1 MPMSRH
7 QGFTLIELM
16 VTVIVMAIILTV
28 AIPSFEAT
36 INSNR
41 LTAAANEMLTSLQVA
56 RLEAIRRNKRIALCF
71 SSNANTANP
80 TCAPDSASDANG
92 WITFVDLN
100 KNGVYDDGGPALL
113 RATTAHDAV
122 NILASSKIPGQVRV
136 VFRSDGFARDSG
148 GTLMLAGAID
158 MCLPTRRPTENVR
171 RIAIG
176 SGSRISID
184 RHDTDGACATPPDPA
199 S

>member
-1 MPMSRH
+1 MRMLRH

-36 INSNR
+36 INANR
-41 LTAAANEMLTSLQVA
+41 LTGAANEMLASLQVA
-56 RLEAIRRNKRIALCF
+56 RLEAIRRNRRIVLCL
-71 SSNANTANP
+71 SSNANTPNP
-80 TCAPDSASDANG
+80 TCAPDDASDASG

-100 KNGVYDDGGPALL
+100 RNGVYDDGSPALL
-113 RATTAHDAV
+113 RTTTVHDTV
-122 NILASSKIPGQVRV
+122 NVLASSNIPGKVRV
-136 VFRSDGFARDSG
+136 MFRSDGFARDSG
-148 GTLMLAGAID
+148 GVVLLAGAID

-171 RIAIG
+171 RISIG
-176 SGSRISID
+176 SGSRISIA
-184 RHDTDGACATPPDPA
+184 RHDADGGCAAPPDPT

>member
-1 MPMSRH
+1 MRTSHH

-16 VTVIVMAIILTV
+16 VVVIVMAIILTI

-41 LTAAANEMLTSLQVA
+41 LTGAANELLASLQVA
-56 RLEAIRRNKRIALCF
+56 RLEAIRRNKRIVLCF
-71 SSNANTANP
+71 SSNANTPNP
-80 TCAPDSASDANG
+80 TCAPDNASDARG

-113 RATTAHDAV
+113 RTTTVHDTV
-122 NILASSKIPGQVRV
+122 NVLASSNIPGKVRV
-136 VFRSDGFARDSG
+136 MFRSDGFARDSAG
-148 GTLMLAGAID
+148 VVLLVGAID

-171 RIAIG
+171 RISIG
-176 SGSRISID
+176 SGSRISIA
-184 RHDTDGACATPPDPA
+184 RHDAAGSCAAPPDPT

>member
-1 MPMSRH
+1 MSMSHH

-16 VTVIVMAIILTV
+16 VTVVVMAIILTI

-41 LTAAANEMLTSLQVA
+41 LTTAANEMLASLQVA
-56 RLEAIRRNKRIALCF
+56 RLEAIRRNKRIVLCF
-71 SSNANTANP
+71 SSNANTENP
-80 TCAPDSASDANG
+80 TCSPDDASDASG

-100 KNGVYDDGGPALL
+100 KNGTYDDGGPALL
-113 RATTAHDAV
+113 RTSTVHNTV
-122 NILASSKIPGQVRV
+122 NVLGSSNIPGKVRV
-136 VFRSDGFARDSG
+136 MFRSDGFARDSDG
-148 GTLMLAGAID
+148 VVLLVGAID

-171 RIAIG
+171 RISIG
-176 SGSRISID
+176 SGSRISIA
-184 RHDTDGACATPPDPA
+184 RHDADGSCAVPPDPT